1 MTPPGNPEFQTPL
14 LGMLAL
20 MAASSSSS
28 CLWLLPLPSAPGFC
42 LQAPGAL
49 YGWAWQLPN
58 PQTLLHIPPTPSP
71 TPTNTTPMLQALTG
85 TVVGRAQRAIPTTRH
100 PLPQSPDLPA
110 WWVGG
115 CTAWGYLDAL
125 KHSGVYYII
134 GELRYSVIDSSNHKV
149 IPAPLMSIYL
159 PCLWGVCS
167 VRSHWNNLPSSAPRL
182 PTLPPTHPRHNIP
195 HTDIPDPGRHG
206 AASFIPPCVQAQ
218 SCPGWMG
225 GYLVRKTDRAASTA
239 ICIAKAVR
247 YQGRLGLGVGRWE
260 RMIAPALHEVFAFIV
275 CRPGGLASLHCHRGA
290 GNTLK

>member
-20 MAASSSSS
+20 MAASSSSSSS

-149 IPAPLMSIYL
+149 IPAPLMSKYL
-159 PCLWGVCS
+159 STLFVRGLFSTIPLEQSSILRTPPPHPTAHPPTPQHSPHWYPGSGTPWSGVVYSS
-167 VRSHWNNLPSSAPRL
+167 VRSGSILSRL
-182 PTLPPTHPRHNIP
+182 DGWISREENRSRSEHCHLHCK
-195 HTDIPDPGRHG
+195 GRPL
-206 AASFIPPCVQAQ
+206 SR
-218 SCPGWMG
+218 S
-225 GYLVRKTDRAASTA
+225 
-239 ICIAKAVR
+239 
-247 YQGRLGLGVGRWE
+247 LGVGGWE
-260 RMIAPALHEVFAFIV
+260 VGENDCPRFAWSV
-275 CRPGGLASLHCHRGA
+275 CIHSLQARRFS
-290 GNTLK
+290 